1 MANKFFDQQLKELN
15 KRFRKLSKDDK
26 EGFEPIIVEASQ
38 KLRYGYAR
46 QLSSLMSK
54 YDLQSTMP
62 QIFKGEAQ
70 IGHVI
75 TKAYFVGKNRN
86 KWKFRTKFYID
97 SVGLYDTL
105 YKMKKGQREYPS
117 VSERAG
123 IRQHFREQ
131 NLIWQL
137 EDSVLKVRPYGWKP
151 GDRYVFERAGEHT
164 ASNWKK
170 SIQDQYVIQL
180 KNAFVGLM
188 TKYLKLKGK

>member
-1 MANKFFDQQLKELN
+1 MANKYFDQQLKELN
-15 KRFRKLSKDDK
+15 KKFKKLSKSDK

-54 YDLQSTMP
+54 YDLKSTMP
-62 QIFKGEAQ
+62 QIFPGEAQ

-75 TKAYFVGKNRN
+75 TKAYFVGKKRN
-86 KWKFRTKFYID
+86 KWQFRSKFYID

-105 YKMKKGQREYPS
+105 YKMKRGQRELPS
-117 VSERAG
+117 VAIRASA
-123 IRQHFREQ
+123 RQNFEEK

-137 EDSVLKVRPYGWKP
+137 DDSVLKVRPYGWKP

-164 ASNWKK
+164 ASNWRKGIK
-170 SIQDQYVIQL
+170 DQFVTQL
-180 KNAFVGLM
+180 KDALVVLM